1 MSLQMVLNV
10 ENHLALLLLP
20 LLKLSSPVLLLLVV
34 VLLLLPLLKL
44 SCPALLLL
52 YELCL

>member
-1 MSLQMVLNV
+1 MNV
-10 ENHLALLLLP
+10 IENHLALLLLP
-20 LLKLSSPVLLLLVV
+20 LLKLSSPVLLLLLVV

-52 YELCL
+52 LYELCL